1 MRAVETIVRFSQL
14 EPRLRRFAAEA
25 VWNLALARI
34 AIRLLPFRRA
44 IDFGA
49 IPLGEGSGGDAGA
62 IVRSVEAA
70 AWRLPWRSVCLD
82 QGLALQ
88 RALRRRGSDA
98 RLHYGLT
105 APGEGPLSAHVWV
118 VLDGDVL
125 LGGERAGSHCPV
137 AIFPAD

>member
-1 MRAVETIVRFSQL
+1 MRTVETIVRFSRL
-14 EPRLRRFAAEA
+14 EPRLRLLAAEA
-25 VWNLALARI
+25 VWNLARARI

-49 IPLGEGSGGDAGA
+49 SPLGEGRVGEVGA

-70 AWRLPWRSVCLD
+70 AWRVPWRSVCLD

-88 RALRRRGSDA
+88 RALRQRGSDA
-98 RLHYGLT
+98 RLHYGLS
-105 APGEGPLSAHVWV
+105 APGAGTLSAHVWV
-118 VLDGDVL
+118 VLDGKVL

>member
-1 MRAVETIVRFSQL
+1 MKAVETIVRFSRL
-14 EPRLRRFAAEA
+14 EPRLRILMAEA
-25 VWNLALARI
+25 VWNLARARI

-44 IDFGA
+44 IGLGA
-49 IPLGEGSGGDAGA
+49 SPLGEGRGGDVGA

-70 AWRLPWRSVCLD
+70 AWRLPWRSVCFD

-88 RALRRRGSDA
+88 RALRVRGHDA
-98 RLHYGLT
+98 RLHYGLSE
-105 APGEGPLSAHVWV
+105 PGAGPLSAHVWV
-118 VLDGDVL
+118 VLDGQVL